1 MKTITQKTFNLKT
14 KDATQNW
21 LIVDAE
27 GKTLGRLASEVA
39 VRLMGKHKPEY
50 TAHVVCGDK
59 VIITNCAKV
68 KVTGN
73 KMTDK
78 IYYSHSGYPGG
89 IKQIALKDLLVKD
102 PTAAVRH
109 AVKGML
115 PKNKLQNEMLKNLK
129 LYAEG
134 EHNHAP
140 QAGQITKLEV

>member
-1 MKTITQKTFNLKT
+1 MKTFSLRTQ
-14 KDATQNW
+14 DAKANW
-21 LIVDAE
+21 VEIDAE

-39 VRLMGKHKPEY
+39 VRLMGKDKPSY

-78 IYYSHSGYPGG
+78 MYYSHSGYPGG
-89 IKQIALKDLLVKD
+89 LKEINLKDLMVKD

-115 PKNKLQNEMLKNLK
+115 PKNKLQAEMLKNLK
-129 LYAEG
+129 LYAG
-134 EHNHAP
+134 SEHNHA
-140 QAGQITKLEV
+140 AQINEIKKVGV